1 MIIVIQITQ
10 KVDTDIIIESPIDIS
25 YPYINDTSNKT
36 PSISLQEV
44 KNAMLELKQG
54 KKEENGLYSNHFI
67 NGTDRLFVLITL
79 LFNCMLIH
87 GIAPDELLLG
97 TMIPLITN
105 SRGNKQYS
113 DNYRSHTIRNRY
125 ILTHPEY
132 RWIDLYPI
140 YRIGRSMFIIYHHEY
155 IR

>member
-1 MIIVIQITQ
+1 MCNIVSYTEHDLN
-10 KVDTDIIIESPIDIS
+10 KLTTDIESRIDIS
-25 YPYINDTSNKT
+25 YPNINDISNKT

-87 GIAPDELLLG
+87 CIVLNELHNG
-97 TMIPLITN
+97 TMIPLI
-105 SRGNKQYS
+105 KK
-113 DNYRSHTIRNRY
+113 
-125 ILTHPEY
+125 
-132 RWIDLYPI
+132 
-140 YRIGRSMFIIYHHEY
+140 GR
-155 IR
+155 